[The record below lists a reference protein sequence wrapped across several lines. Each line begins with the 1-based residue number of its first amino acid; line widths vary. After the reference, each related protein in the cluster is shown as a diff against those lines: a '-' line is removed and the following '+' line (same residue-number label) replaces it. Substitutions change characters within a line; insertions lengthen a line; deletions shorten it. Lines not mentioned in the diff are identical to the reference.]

1 MYDSHT
7 FVIITYCN
15 FGLQEK
21 IYLSVEVTISTER
34 FNWNWK
40 SHCTLTSSCWKS
52 VSFSLSKLSFAQ
64 MKSLHVSIVVTCS
77 FLSYLEGNFK
87 SWMFRVT
94 ARAYGLYFGLLRTH
108 SLWDIFSLHHASP
121 WTTALTVCPF
131 SFLSHRTVQ
140 REGSSDQVNCSYYFG

>member
-1 MYDSHT
+1 
-7 FVIITYCN
+7 
-15 FGLQEK
+15 
-21 IYLSVEVTISTER
+21 
-34 FNWNWK
+34 
-40 SHCTLTSSCWKS
+40 
-52 VSFSLSKLSFAQ
+52 

-140 REGSSDQVNCSYYFG
+140 REGSSDQVNCSYYFGQLNLILQEIKPGPATEQGVEAFSNPEVYNASDFSLFYCYRRDCLTYSL